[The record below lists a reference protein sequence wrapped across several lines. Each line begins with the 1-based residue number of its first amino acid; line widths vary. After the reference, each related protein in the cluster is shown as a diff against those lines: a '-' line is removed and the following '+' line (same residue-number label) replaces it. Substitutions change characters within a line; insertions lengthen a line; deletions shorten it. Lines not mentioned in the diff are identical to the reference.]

1 MPSKAR
7 LMIPSPNIDGTFAM
21 CPGLGAGA
29 PVLDIT
35 VSVFPFL
42 LSHGATRPGARHCAE
57 GI

>member
-1 MPSKAR
+1 MLSKAR

-29 PVLDIT
+29 PVLNIT
-35 VSVFPFL
+35 VSAFPFL